1 MKKGVLFLLFLTVFC
16 TSFAQETDTIVENQ
30 ADTNVQFIQENFEIP
45 SYNLYQQDWNHD
57 HVRIKS
63 LAGVLGDNPEI
74 KIILVDNNNPFVAP
88 LRVLTVS
95 SSYGFRKGSM
105 HTGVDLRAALNDSV
119 FCSFD
124 GVVRMAKS
132 YGAYGNIVVVR
143 HFNGLETAY
152 AHLNKM
158 CVRPDQIVQA
168 GDVIG
173 LVGHTGRASG
183 DHLHFETRF
192 LYDHFDPAKM
202 IDFDEGVLLSN
213 VLTVKKEE
221 LCIEV
226 TTEENATGAGLANAS
241 IHVVQQGES
250 LYGIA
255 KKYNVPLEQIYRLN
269 NLSEESII
277 QIGQKIKLQ

>member
-1 MKKGVLFLLFLTVFC
+1 MKKSALLLLILAIAC
-16 TSFAQETDTIVENQ
+16 TSFAQEMDSIAENQ
-30 ADTNVQFIQENFEIP
+30 PDTNIQFIQENFEIP

-63 LAGVLGDNPEI
+63 LASVFGENADI

-88 LRVLTVS
+88 LRELILS
-95 SSYGFRKGSM
+95 SPYGMRKGSM
-105 HTGVDLRAALNDSV
+105 HTGVDLRASLNDSV
-119 FCSFD
+119 FCCFD

-132 YGAYGNIVVVR
+132 YSGYGNIVVVR

-152 AHLNKM
+152 AHLNVISVK
-158 CVRPDQIVQA
+158 PDQIVNA
-168 GDVIG
+168 GDLIG

-192 LYDHFDPAKM
+192 LYEHFDPAKM
-202 IDFDEGVLLSN
+202 IDFDEEELYSN
-213 VLTVKKEE
+213 VLTIKREE
-221 LCIEV
+221 LRFEV
-226 TTEENATGAGLANAS
+226 ETEDGADAPHSGSAN

-255 KKYNVPLEQIYRLN
+255 KKYNVSLEQIYRLN
-269 NLSEESII
+269 NLSEDSII
-277 QIGQKIKLQ
+277 HVGQKIKLK